1 MLTGCGG
8 GSSSTPLA
16 GSSGTGGGGGTSGT
30 TTSAGGSSPTST
42 ATAVQGVALTAQGT
56 KLTLGKAA
64 KVSWHPTQKKTGVI
78 RVAVT
83 KLERVPISVFHDW
96 RLDPATAKSTPFYVH
111 ATVTNLGTTPL
122 SGVPVPLYLLDGRN
136 TLLQASTFRA
146 QFSACPSTPL
156 PTKFTQGKRTSA
168 CLVYFAP
175 NHGKLVAVSFRPS
188 QDFDAITWTGK
199 VTASKKK

>member
-8 GSSSTPLA
+8 GTSSTPDA
-16 GSSGTGGGGGTSGT
+16 GSPGTGGTSGT
-30 TTSAGGSSPTST
+30 SNSTGGSGPTSSTSAV
-42 ATAVQGVALTAQGT
+42 AGVALTSPGT

-64 KVSWHPTQKKTGVI
+64 KVSWAPTQKKTGVI

-96 RLDPATAKSTPFYVH
+96 RLDPATQKSTPYYVR
-111 ATVTNLGTTPL
+111 ATVTNLGKTPL

-146 QFSACPSTPL
+146 QFPACPSTPL
-156 PTKFTQGKRTSA
+156 PAKFTQGKRTSA

-175 NHGKLVAVSFRPS
+175 SHGKAVAVSFRPS

-199 VTASKKK
+199 VTAPTKK